1 MIKKISVIIIVI
13 AVTAALWVC
22 AGLYISANRKQ
33 EIGYAVNLESDIE
46 CYKYKIAPK
55 LYSYFN
61 ALNDIADELL
71 VSMTESKDIDIESLA
86 DKYRLL
92 KKDMDD
98 FLINP
103 IALSK
108 TAKLENALLSFL
120 KYNDLQSEAIYELTK
135 LYSEK
140 KYISDEDIHSVTER
154 YLSEMTPQEMDDLM
168 WLEYNN
174 PGGNI

>member
-1 MIKKISVIIIVI
+1 MIKKVSVVIVFA
-13 AVTAALWVC
+13 AVVAAVYVY
-22 AGLYISANRKQ
+22 AGLYVSAKQ
-33 EIGYAVNLESDIE
+33 KREIGYDINLESDIE
-46 CYKYKIAPK
+46 YYKYKIAPK
-55 LYSYFN
+55 LYSYFD
-61 ALNDIADELL
+61 ALNDVADELL
-71 VSMTESKDIDIESLA
+71 VSMTESKDIDIESLT

-98 FLINP
+98 FLIKP

-108 TAKLENALLSFL
+108 TKKLESALLSFL

-154 YLSEMTPQEMDDLM
+154 YLSAMTPQEMDDLM